1 MFTGIVGGVTTVSA
15 VRPLSEGRE
24 LDIARVFNRDIAL
37 GDSVALDGVCT
48 TVARMTESVVTVQLL
63 GSTMACSTLGSVR
76 VGDPLNWEL
85 SLTPAT
91 PMGGHYVTGHVDEMG
106 RIDRVIPRGSWS
118 EVSVVTSGTYAHLV
132 VLKGSVAINGTSLTV
147 MGCGPSSVM
156 CHVIG
161 FTHQH
166 TTLGR
171 AQVGKPVNI
180 EYDILAKYLYNSP
193 TYRYMGGRH
202 GGS

>member
-1 MFTGIVGGVTTVSA
+1 MFTGIVGGVTKVSA

-24 LDIARVFNRDIAL
+24 LDIARVFNRDVAL

-48 TVARMTESVVTVQLL
+48 TVVRMTESVVTVQLL

-85 SLTPAT
+85 SLTPST

-106 RIDRVIPRGSWS
+106 RIDRVIPRGSWA
-118 EVSVVTSGTYAHLV
+118 EVSMVTSGTYAHLV
-132 VLKGSVAINGTSLTV
+132 VLKGSVAINGISLTV
-147 MGCGPSSVM
+147 MGCGPSSVV

-171 AQVGKPVNI
+171 AQVGMPVNI

-193 TYRYMGGRH
+193 TYRNIGGRYR
-202 GGS
+202 GS